1 MKKLV
6 RSYFAHYIL
15 PKTVTSLETPTKSE
29 LPLKITFMDQMKLER
44 VLSPIC
50 SSLTKQNQKI

>member
-15 PKTVTSLETPTKSE
+15 PKTVTSVETPTKSE
-29 LPLKITFMDQMKLER
+29 LPLKIIFMDQMQYLGSDSFLFWNVK
-44 VLSPIC
+44 
-50 SSLTKQNQKI
+50 KHK

>member
-15 PKTVTSLETPTKSE
+15 PKTVTSVETPTKSE
-29 LPLKITFMDQMKLER
+29 LPLKIIFMDQMQYLGSDSF
-44 VLSPIC
+44 LF
-50 SSLTKQNQKI
+50 